1 MNASSMFLGLAL
13 IAPALSG
20 AGSPPRSDEEAL
32 APDGQRGLGAEA
44 DVQELVRLFRSSDEE
59 DQSFRSRLRQLPGD
73 AAILCGSLRE
83 EHRARGYFELLKE
96 PREVR
101 LPALHAAFLSAQ
113 QDPIPVL
120 AAGDDRA
127 RAFATMSLDPRF
139 RVRLELVAERERE
152 VAELTRGLAV
162 LRAMCD
168 GYVEIGGEEGR
179 DVAARVDLAA
189 SRLRAMCKDLA
200 ALRSVEGSS
209 RGPSAEAV
217 EELLAVGRQ
226 TDRGAQLRA
235 LAEIEAGA
243 QRARNLMRE
252 ALFTVRLET
261 ATRALLNARESRRQ
275 KAAERREQ
283 ALAWLPGGDTD
294 DTPTEVL
301 VRSKGD
307 RMRQALEI
315 SLAGLAHDPMD
326 EDLAWIA
333 AVSTDFRWGRLQTRP
348 WYDRFLALRGIRAH
362 DHRTYESRDLDTRE
376 TKALWEVQQPLGG
389 PGGR

>member
-1 MNASSMFLGLAL
+1 
-13 IAPALSG
+13 
-20 AGSPPRSDEEAL
+20 
-32 APDGQRGLGAEA
+32 
-44 DVQELVRLFRSSDEE
+44 
-59 DQSFRSRLRQLPGD
+59 
-73 AAILCGSLRE
+73 
-83 EHRARGYFELLKE
+83 
-96 PREVR
+96 
-101 LPALHAAFLSAQ
+101 
-113 QDPIPVL
+113 
-120 AAGDDRA
+120 
-127 RAFATMSLDPRF
+127 MSLDPRF